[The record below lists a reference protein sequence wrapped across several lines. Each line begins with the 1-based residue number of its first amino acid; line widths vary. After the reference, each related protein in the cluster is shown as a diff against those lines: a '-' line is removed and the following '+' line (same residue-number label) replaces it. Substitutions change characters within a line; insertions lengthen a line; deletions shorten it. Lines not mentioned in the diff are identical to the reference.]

1 MTQCLRRFAGALAL
15 CLFWATAAV
24 AGQPVHALT
33 ISGAPGLPADF
44 AHLPHVRPDAPKGGT
59 LRMGSIGTFDS
70 FHPFIMRGMPAAQI
84 SLTYETLGES
94 NRNEDFAIY
103 GLLANSFELA
113 PDRTWLIC
121 RLHPE
126 ARFSDGKPVTADD
139 VAFTFRAL
147 VEHGSPFYRDYYA
160 QVAGVD
166 VLDAHTVRFRFATR
180 DNPELPVI
188 VAQLPV
194 LPAHWWQ
201 GRDFS
206 APQREAAPGSGPY
219 RVREHR
225 PGASITYERVPGWW
239 GERLSINRGRYNF
252 DAVRCDY
259 YRDVTVARQAFL
271 GGEFDLWSESTIKD
285 WAESYDVPA
294 VRDGRIVR
302 EEIPHGRTEGM
313 SGFIFNTRQPR
324 FADARVRRAVAMAFD
339 FEWTNKALFHGAY
352 LRCPSYFTNSEFAA
366 PPLPGE
372 GELALLEPLRDKLDP
387 AVFGEI
393 SRPTAGDGSGDI
405 RPRLREA
412 LALLREAGWDLRDG
426 ALRNARGEQLR
437 FTLLLSSKGLE
448 RVVLPYRRNLER
460 MGIAMDVQVADQT
473 QYVARIRAFDFDMM
487 YATLRQSNSPGNEQR
502 SFWTSAAA
510 ERPGSR
516 NYAGI
521 RDAAVDALVERI
533 VAAPDR
539 TTLTDAVRALDRVL
553 LHGAYVVPGWY
564 SDKLRVAHWK
574 TRVAH
579 PATPPRGGM
588 DVHTWW
594 ATDANPAPDEGT
606 APHTEAA
613 R

>member
-24 AGQPVHALT
+24 AGQPMHALT
-33 ISGAPGLPADF
+33 ITGAPGLPADF

-70 FHPFIMRGMPAAQI
+70 FHPFIMRGMPAAQV

-113 PDRTWLIC
+113 PDRSWLIC

-126 ARFSDGKPVTADD
+126 ARFSDGKPLTADD

-206 APQREAAPGSGPY
+206 TPQREAAPGSGPY

-239 GERLSINRGRYNF
+239 GERLPINRGRYNF
-252 DAVRCDY
+252 DVVRCDY

-324 FADARVRRAVAMAFD
+324 FADVRVRRAVAMAFD
-339 FEWTNKALFHGAY
+339 FEWTNKAMFHGAY

-366 PPLPGE
+366 PPRPGE

-387 AVFGEI
+387 AVFGQAP
-393 SRPTAGDGSGDI
+393 RPTAGDGSGDT

-412 LALLREAGWDLRDG
+412 LGLLREAGWDLRDG

-460 MGIAMDVQVADQT
+460 LGIAMDVQVADQT
-473 QYVARIRAFDFDMM
+473 QYVGRIRAFDFDMM

-502 SFWTSAAA
+502 SFWTSTAA

-594 ATDANPAPDEGT
+594 ATGANPAPGEGA
-606 APHTEAA
+606 APLAEAA